1 MTPTTVQRIEK
12 SEQMRLKNASNKLPE
27 FAQSMYLQGKVK
39 LCRAAAVSKSANGGK
54 GWMVL

>member
-12 SEQMRLKNASNKLPE
+12 SEQMRLKNCSKLSQ

-39 LCRAAAVSKSANGGK
+39 LCRAEAVSKSANGGK